1 VKRKILSVLVVLA
14 LVLGM
19 SLATAAPA
27 AAHLSLATSYVN
39 PTGTDDDTHGTGT
52 GTAAFKTIK
61 YAVSN
66 TSSNGTIDVA
76 AGTYIE
82 PQIGIENNLTIV
94 GADESTTIIN
104 PSADTGAAG
113 HTANLANGWFA
124 VSPGYTFNLSNV
136 TLDGTGHLM
145 GAGVLYDQASGTVN
159 NCTLE
164 NIQYQP
170 STTYLGMG
178 IAAYNGGVDNTTPT
192 AITNVNVTNCTFS
205 GIGRIG
211 IYFYAAAGELTGT
224 ISNNTYTGKGAGNFL
239 DYFVDIE
246 GGTVTISNNTISNCL
261 GVAIPDGSTSA
272 GINVATYRNLGTTA
286 TITGNTVSDCSYGIN
301 VGIDSVDLSMV
312 TANNNNLAGNTCGFA
327 NTSTTN
333 PVDATNNWWGTV
345 VESGI
350 KALISGT
357 VTYTPWLTSASSNA
371 VTMTADGQAAVAPT
385 VTTSAAT
392 SVAFTLATLNGNL
405 GNMGTGG
412 TATAGSVIV
421 SFMYGTSSGSEN
433 VSLPSTTLTANGT
446 FSAIIPSGLTPG
458 TTYYFEAMA
467 QPNDM
472 TAPVY
477 GAETSFT
484 TAKITTLAATGI
496 GAYSVTLNG
505 HLDKGSATSVIV
517 SFGYSLDPDTT
528 YGTTA
533 TVTTSPMTTSGDFSA
548 RLSGLTL
555 KGTYHFQ
562 ALGTIGN
569 DTWSG
574 VGQTVTLVPVIGISV
589 SPTSVNFGTITAGH
603 SSASQP
609 VTVTN
614 TGDYNQSFS
623 TTLANGSSGFYAT
636 NLEIGGKAVY
646 NWSSGSV
653 ATSIDITPG
662 LVLSIPKGTTAGA
675 HTDTLIFWAS
685 SAQ

>member
-1 VKRKILSVLVVLA
+1 VKRKILSILVVLA

-19 SLATAAPA
+19 SLVTAVPA
-27 AAHLSLATSYVN
+27 MAQSLVQIGSTSY
-39 PTGTDDDTHGTGT
+39 PTIQAAINAANSGDT
-52 GTAAFKTIK
+52 I
-61 YAVSN
+61 N
-66 TSSNGTIDVA
+66 VA
-76 AGTYIE
+76 AGTYVEVGQIEISKNLSIVGAGAATTTIE
-82 PQIGIENNLTIV
+82 PSANTTTSGNHIENN
-94 GADESTTIIN
+94 
-104 PSADTGAAG
+104 GAAWFV
-113 HTANLANGWFA
+113 AN
-124 VSPGYTFNLSNV
+124 PGVTFNLSGV
-136 TLDGTGHLM
+136 TLNGSGKLI
-145 GAGVLYDQASGTVN
+145 GQAICYDQGSGTVN
-159 NCTLE
+159 NCTIE
-164 NIQYQP
+164 NIKYNESGP
-170 STTYLGMG
+170 DYEGMG

-192 AITNVNVTNCTFS
+192 ATTNVNVTNCTFS

-211 IYFYAAAGELTGT
+211 IYFYAAASELAGT
-224 ISNNTYTGKGAGNFL
+224 ISGNTYTGKGTGNFL

-333 PVDATNNWWGTV
+333 PVDATNNWWGTAF
-345 VESGI
+345 ESGI